1 MRVVIAGG
9 SGLIG
14 RALSDALRADGH
26 AVAILS
32 RDPARCTTPDG
43 VDVRRW
49 DARTADG
56 WLDLVESAD
65 AVVNLAG
72 ENLAGSGLLPARWN
86 AAQKDR
92 IRDSRI
98 EAGRAIVQAF
108 LAAKTRPQVLV
119 QASGVGYYGA
129 LGDEPVT
136 EEAPPGD
143 DFLAR
148 LAIDWEASTQPLE
161 TLGVRRVVVRTGVV
175 LSRDGG
181 AFPRLALP
189 YRLFAGGPLGSGR
202 QWVPWVHLADEVS
215 AIRFLMDQP
224 HATGA
229 FNLTAPE
236 PVINRELGRVLGRV
250 LSRPSLFP
258 APALLLRALLGEV
271 ADLVLTGQRA
281 VPSRLQALG
290 FRFRYPTLE
299 PALRDLLGPRGER
312 PAR

>member
-1 MRVVIAGG
+1 MRVVVAGG

-14 RALSDALRADGH
+14 GALTHSLRADGH
-26 AVAILS
+26 SVAILS
-32 RDPARCTTPDG
+32 RDPARVPRTDG
-43 VDVRRW
+43 VEVRRW

-72 ENLAGSGLLPARWN
+72 ESLAGPGLIPGRWD
-86 AAQKDR
+86 ASRKDR

-98 EAGRAIVQAF
+98 AAGRAIVQAF
-108 LAAKTRPQVLV
+108 LAATTRPTVLV
-119 QASGVGYYGA
+119 QASGVGFYGP
-129 LGDEPVT
+129 LGDQPAN
-136 EEAPPGD
+136 EETPPGH
-143 DFLAR
+143 DFVAR

-161 TLGVRRVVVRTGVV
+161 PLGVRRVVVRTGVV

-181 AFPRLALP
+181 AFPRLVLP

-202 QWVPWVHLADEVS
+202 QWVPWIHLADEVA
-215 AIRFLMDQP
+215 AIRFLMEEP
-224 HATGA
+224 RAAGA

-236 PVINRELGRVLGRV
+236 PVTNRDFGRAVGRV

-258 APALLLRALLGEV
+258 APALVLRAVLGEV
-271 ADLVLTGQRA
+271 ADLVLAGQRA
-281 VPSRLQALG
+281 LPARLQALG

-299 PALRDLLGPRGER
+299 PALRDLLG
-312 PAR
+312 A

>member
-14 RALSDALRADGH
+14 GALTESLRADGH

-32 RDPARCTTPDG
+32 RDPARCPAPDG

-56 WLDLVESAD
+56 WLDLVETAD

-72 ENLAGSGLLPARWN
+72 ENLAGPGLLPARWN
-86 AAQKDR
+86 TAQKAR

-98 EAGRAIVQAF
+98 EAGRGVVQAF
-108 LAAKTRPQVLV
+108 LAAKTRPKVLV
-119 QASGVGYYGA
+119 QASGVGFYGP
-129 LGDEPVT
+129 LGDQPVT
-136 EEAPPGD
+136 EEAPPGH

-148 LAIDWEASTQPLE
+148 LAMDWEASTQPLE
-161 TLGVRRVVVRTGVV
+161 SLGVRRVVARTGVV
-175 LSRDGG
+175 LSRGGG
-181 AFPRLALP
+181 AFPRLVLP

-202 QWVPWVHLADEVS
+202 QWVPWIHLADEVA
-215 AIRFLMDQP
+215 AIRFLIDQP
-224 HATGA
+224 RAAGA
-229 FNLTAPE
+229 FNLAAPE
-236 PVINRELGRVLGRV
+236 PVSNREFGRLLGRV

-258 APALLLRALLGEV
+258 APALVLRAVLGEV

-281 VPSRLQALG
+281 VPARLQALG

-299 PALRDLLGPRGER
+299 PALRDLLRT
-312 PAR
+312 